1 MEPPKVTGLSPK
13 EGEPGTKVTIRG
25 ENLGTSQRDLLSL
38 SICGVECLMYAE
50 WHSPSKIVARCGA
63 VRVPQYGDV
72 IVTTKSGGKG
82 TCTVQFKVSVRCIVW
97 DVIVTTKS
105 GGKGTCTVQFKV
117 SVRCIGLTD
126 ESAVWVD
133 ESWFG
138 KNRPTSPSQLYPDD
152 PLRLSDESSVER
164 FPTAELLELFP
175 EGSGDILSQENI
187 VESQLYLDIPL
198 RLSDKSSGERFPT
211 TELLELFPEGSGD
224 ILSQVFEPTWSQLYM
239 DNPLRLSDESSVERF
254 LTAELLALF
263 PEGSGDILS
272 QVFEPT
278 WYLLENHHG
287 ARFDDLKTGLAFLR
301 RKVST
306 HDEGPLAFMKSN
318 VSSVVSCLE
327 ALEALRAALE
337 KDVQALG
344 WDLATPAEQAVQ
356 KAREEAF
363 GLFEET
369 LARKE
374 KADATRNALGVLQRY
389 RFLFNLPANIEKNI
403 RKGDYEMV
411 ITDYARARSLF
422 HDTEVTVFKRVYQE
436 VEQRIEK
443 FRETLLRKLK
453 EQPST
458 VDEQKRLVKF
468 LVNLETPSDPAWQ
481 CVSHN
486 KSWLLSVLNET
497 KDKHIALASASP
509 ETRDPS
515 VFAPAHQ
522 DMPCAVK
529 FVVDLTEKF
538 TEHFPNMWRLGQAY
552 LTGQLHIR
560 ESSEASD
567 KGFPKHIQFKNM
579 VHEVTVRLCSLV
591 RMSILPETL
600 HSTSVHQLQTLG
612 TWPKCEG
619 LTPWLPYCLRSIR
632 NCFSNLLKLEMP
644 DDMLST
650 LQQLIF
656 DVKVHAMK
664 TLFSQASQDIQNLDE
679 RETWVVEID
688 DINGGTTQLPLLF
701 ENRVVE
707 TLQLVRETVLMCG
720 PKETDIF
727 LQINVQAAVKQSSQS
742 LLGAFALALEKMA
755 QAVSNKEN
763 DNKLNK
769 QLSPRMTLLNQSMFM
784 DDDNDDPSDDAKCL
798 IILSNCSFTVK
809 SVIPRLQD
817 AFIKYVYPDM
827 QLVIKSSTGR
837 FQEVSAKLFSSYVER
852 KCDPVVGSIEPRMY
866 AGSFNWELEYKSTG
880 VSPYIK
886 QTIMDM
892 IEIHS
897 EVFAVSPP
905 LVSKVLTRVVEAVV
919 EELARLHEC
928 VDNYEGNANI
938 QATLNIRALE
948 DALSAFKTSN
958 TNKYFMTCRGKLKPF
973 PNPKDAELVNDLL
986 KTFKNQMWLQLLCF
1000 KEEGF
1005 VTV

>member
-82 TCTVQFKVSVRCIVW
+82 TCTVQFKVL
-97 DVIVTTKS
+97 
-105 GGKGTCTVQFKV
+105 
-117 SVRCIGLTD
+117 VRCIGLTD

-164 FPTAELLELFP
+164 FPVDELQELFP
-175 EGSGDILSQENI
+175 EGSGDILSPNFQPI
-187 VESQLYLDIPL
+187 
-198 RLSDKSSGERFPT
+198 
-211 TELLELFPEGSGD
+211 
-224 ILSQVFEPTWSQLYM
+224 
-239 DNPLRLSDESSVERF
+239 
-254 LTAELLALF
+254 
-263 PEGSGDILS
+263 
-272 QVFEPT
+272 

-318 VSSVVSCLE
+318 VSSVMSCLE
-327 ALEALRAALE
+327 ALDTMKSTLE

-344 WDLATPAEQAVQ
+344 NDLAVPAEQAIQ
-356 KAREEAF
+356 KAKEEAF
-363 GLFEET
+363 GLFEEMLT
-369 LARKE
+369 RKE
-374 KADATRNALGVLQRY
+374 KADSTRNALSVLQRF

-411 ITDYARARSLF
+411 INDYARAKSLF
-422 HDTEVTVFKRVYQE
+422 HDTEVAVFKRVYQE
-436 VEQRIEK
+436 VEQRIEQ
-443 FRETLLRKLK
+443 FREMLLEKLK
-453 EQPST
+453 NQPST
-458 VDEQKRLVKF
+458 VEEQKRLVKF
-468 LVNLETPSDPAWQ
+468 LVNLETPNDPAWQ
-481 CVSHN
+481 CVCHN
-486 KSWLLSVLNET
+486 KGWLLSVLNET
-497 KDKHIALASASP
+497 KDKHTALAAST
-509 ETRDPS
+509 ENRENFNS
-515 VFAPAHQ
+515 FSQ
-522 DMPCAVK
+522 LDMPQVVK
-529 FVVDLTEKF
+529 FIVDITEKF
-538 TEHFPNMWRLGQAY
+538 SDHFPNMWKLGQAY
-552 LTGQLHIR
+552 LGGQLHIR
-560 ESSEASD
+560 ENSESND
-567 KGFPKHIQFKNM
+567 KQGLPKNIQFKNM
-579 VHEVTVRLCSLV
+579 VIEVMKKLCCLI
-591 RMSILPETL
+591 RMGILPDSL
-600 HSTSVHQLQTLG
+600 HSLSVQQLQALG
-612 TWPKCEG
+612 TWPKAEH

-632 NCFSNLLKLEMP
+632 NCFSGLLKLELP
-644 DDMLST
+644 EDMLNPVQ
-650 LQQLIF
+650 LLIF
-656 DVKVHAMK
+656 DLKVHAMK

-707 TLQLVRETVLMCG
+707 TLQLVRETVLQCG

-727 LQINVQAAVKQSSQS
+727 LQINVQAAVKQSSLS
-742 LLGAFALALEKMA
+742 LLQAFATALDKMA
-755 QAVSNKEN
+755 QALKNK
-763 DNKLNK
+763 DNKQLK
-769 QLSPRMTLLNQSMFM
+769 QLSPRIAPVNHSMFM
-784 DDDNDDPSDDAKCL
+784 DEENDKPSDEAKCL
-798 IILSNCSFTVK
+798 IILSNCSYTVK

-817 AFIKYVYPDM
+817 SLNKYGYPDM
-827 QLVIKSSTGR
+827 QLVIKSSVTR
-837 FQEVSAKLFSSYVER
+837 FHEVSSKLFDLYVER
-852 KCDPVVGSIEPRMY
+852 KCDPVVGAIEPRMY
-866 AGSFNWELEYKSTG
+866 AGSFNWELDYKPTG
-880 VSPYIK
+880 VSLYIK

-897 EVFAVSPP
+897 EVFAISPP
-905 LVSKVLTRVVEAVV
+905 IVSKVLTKVVEAVV
-919 EELARLHEC
+919 EELARLYEC
-928 VDNYEGNANI
+928 TDNYEGNSNI

-948 DALSAFKTSN
+948 DAMSAYKTSQ
-958 TNKYFMTCRGKLKPF
+958 TSKHFMACRGKLKPF
-973 PNPKDAELVNDLL
+973 PYPKDAELVNELL
-986 KTFKNQMWLQLLCF
+986 RTFKNQIWLQLLCF